1 MNKLIIFLF
10 ILFNFNNSYAE
21 DKIRFIDLD
30 FIINTSS
37 FGKSIINDIQKFTS
51 IKNDELLDLEKKLRE
66 SEEILIKTKNIIS
79 EEEYEKELLSLKKRV
94 EEYNLKKNKYIKE
107 INLFRQNETLKILEK
122 INPIIEKYVA
132 DNQITIVL
140 KKQDIVIANSE
151 NDITKFILD
160 IVNKNLKWT
169 NDKLK

>member
-51 IKNDELLDLEKKLRE
+51 IKNNELLDLEKKLRE

-107 INLFRQNETLKILEK
+107 INLFKQNETLKILEK

-151 NDITKFILD
+151 NDITKFIID
-160 IVNKNLKWT
+160 IVNKN
-169 NDKLK
+169 